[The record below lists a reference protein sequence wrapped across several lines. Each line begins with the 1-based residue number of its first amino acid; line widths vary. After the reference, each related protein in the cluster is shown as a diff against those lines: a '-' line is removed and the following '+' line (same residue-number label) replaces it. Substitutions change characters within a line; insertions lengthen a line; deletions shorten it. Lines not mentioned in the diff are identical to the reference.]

1 MTTTDFATD
10 GVLPNSPIEDPQN
23 ESGQPVSGG
32 APRRIKGL
40 LFGFASVTVGLA
52 LGIWYVGVRIVS
64 ADEIGPATTTQGA
77 FTKDSGT
84 LYLQMAS
91 RGSKLD
97 ENSLRSLENR
107 GFRAQVQARDEDHAR
122 ILIGPFTTHAE
133 MEEAQRKLQSAGV
146 LAVETAY

>member
-10 GVLPNSPIEDPQN
+10 SVVPNSPA
-23 ESGQPVSGG
+23 

-64 ADEIGPATTTQGA
+64 ADEIVPATSTNGP
-77 FTKDSGT
+77 FTKDARA
-84 LYLQMAS
+84 LYLQVAGLGPKQGQDS
-91 RGSKLD
+91 V
-97 ENSLRSLENR
+97 RSLENE
-107 GFRAQVQARDEDHAR
+107 GFRAQVQSRDEDHAR
-122 ILIGPFTTHAE
+122 ILIGPFSTHAE
-133 MEEAQRKLQSAGV
+133 MEQAQRKLQSAGV